1 VDPIALRI
9 ACGVVL
15 AATLLAVVW
24 RLYRDEINH
33 ITDDAQWA
41 EFWHER
47 IMDESDDGRG
57 P

>member
-15 AATLLAVVW
+15 AAALLAVVW